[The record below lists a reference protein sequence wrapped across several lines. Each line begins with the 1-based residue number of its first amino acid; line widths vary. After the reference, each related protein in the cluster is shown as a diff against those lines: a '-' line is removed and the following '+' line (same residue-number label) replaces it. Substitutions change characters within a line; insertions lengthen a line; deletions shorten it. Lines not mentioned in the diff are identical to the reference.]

1 MHTLVPAIFLGLL
14 ASPALAAPSA
24 YDLYLLACDG
34 LSDCQR
40 VANLTL
46 ASDGR
51 QLDTPTPGVGLRIET
66 LLLAKDGATIR
77 TELTLSPP
85 VLNASAQRPPRGGQ
99 ISLHIESTT
108 LRPGYYSPVA
118 VFSGSG
124 KIYQLW
130 GRLADAS
137 ETAGSLALK

>member
-1 MHTLVPAIFLGLL
+1 MRTLVSAILTGLL
-14 ASPALAAPSA
+14 AQSALAAPSV

-46 ASDGR
+46 AADGR
-51 QLDTPTPGVGLRIET
+51 QLDTPTPGVGLRVET

-85 VLNASAQRPPRGGQ
+85 VLNSSAQRPQRGGQ

-130 GRLADAS
+130 GRLADAQES
-137 ETAGSLALK
+137 AGSLALK

>member
-1 MHTLVPAIFLGLL
+1 MRTLVSAIFFGLL
-14 ASPALAAPSA
+14 AQPVLAAPSV

-46 ASDGR
+46 AADGR
-51 QLDTPTPGVGLRIET
+51 QLDTPTPGVGLRLET

-77 TELTLSPP
+77 TELNLSPP
-85 VLNASAQRPPRGGQ
+85 VLNATAQRAPRGGQ
-99 ISLHIESTT
+99 ITLHIDSTT
-108 LRPGYYSPVA
+108 LRPGYFSPIA
-118 VFSGSG
+118 VFTGSG

-130 GRLADAS
+130 GRLADAPES
-137 ETAGSLALK
+137 ARSLALK